1 MREQQQEQ
9 ETLQERLSYTAF
21 RAAERLAMALPES
34 LGRPLFEGAGAA
46 AFHLVGK
53 ARGVVASNLS
63 RVLGQ
68 EPSSPLVQASTK
80 EAFRSYGRYW
90 FDTFHARVIPDE
102 ELLRRQVF
110 IGREHLERAFEK
122 GGGLVLALPHLG
134 NWDTAGAWVPRQG
147 WSITAVAELLRP
159 ERLYRLFLEHRRAL
173 GMGVLG
179 LSDDRK
185 VAEECIRLL
194 SENHLIA
201 LVADRDLKGNGV
213 IVEMFGEER
222 RIPAGPALLSL
233 ATGCPLMAASCYD
246 TPEGWVTY
254 ISDPIEIERTESLR
268 DDVTTMTRLLAAQFE
283 RAIAAAPTQW
293 HMFQPAWDEPAQD
306 RAGSPASA
314 AAAAGAAAP

>member
-1 MREQQQEQ
+1 MSDRAV
-9 ETLQERLSYTAF
+9 ETLQERLSYSAF
-21 RAAERLAMALPES
+21 ATAERLAMLLPES

-46 AFHLVGK
+46 AFHLVSK
-53 ARGVVASNLS
+53 ARRVVASNLS

-68 EPSSPLVQASTK
+68 DPGSPLVQAATR

-90 FDTFHARVIPDE
+90 FDTFHARVLSDE
-102 ELLRRQVF
+102 EIRRREVF
-110 IGREHLERAFEK
+110 VGREHLERAFDK

-134 NWDTAGAWVPRQG
+134 NWDVAGAWVPRQG

-179 LSDDRK
+179 LGDDRK

-194 SENHLIA
+194 SENQLIA
-201 LVADRDLKGNGV
+201 LVADRDLQGNGV
-213 IVEMFGEER
+213 VVEMFGEER
-222 RIPAGPALLSL
+222 RIPAGPALLAL
-233 ATGCPLMAASCYD
+233 ATGCPLMSAACYD

-254 ISDPIEIERTESLR
+254 ISEPIEIERTDSLR
-268 DDVTTMTRLLAAQFE
+268 DDVTKVTRILAEHFE

-293 HMFQPAWDEPAQD
+293 HMFQSAWDQPADD
-306 RAGSPASA
+306 RAGAP